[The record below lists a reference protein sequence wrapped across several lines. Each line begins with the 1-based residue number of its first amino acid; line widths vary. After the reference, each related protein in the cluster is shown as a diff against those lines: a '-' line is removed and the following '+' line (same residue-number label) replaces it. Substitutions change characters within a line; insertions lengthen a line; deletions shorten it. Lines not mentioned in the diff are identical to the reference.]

1 MGKYHLYPNTVEM
14 APIWINGTNMVATV
28 TMPKVVAIE
37 KLKRQRQPGK
47 ANALK
52 HASEVCFRCGFEQ
65 H

>member
-1 MGKYHLYPNTVEM
+1 
-14 APIWINGTNMVATV
+14 MVATV

-37 KLKRQRQPGK
+37 KAKVMKKGE

-52 HASEVCFRCGFEQ
+52 HASEDTSEDCFRCGFEQ